1 MPGWYPVAMVL
12 VLRVAAVLGY
22 SFAAWLF
29 AALLIYATAARLPA
43 PWGVPVRCAGLLA
56 TFGPVFSMYFRRTR
70 PLSPAAAALVTIGF
84 LSLLDLVLVARHLQ
98 HAYDLYLR
106 FWDWQVPAACV
117 AATVYAAGLRERLA
131 ARAAQAALKK

>member
-1 MPGWYPVAMVL
+1 MAL
-12 VLRVAAVLGY
+12 LLRVAVVMGY

-43 PWGVPVRCAGLLA
+43 PWGVPARCAGLLA
-56 TFGPVFSMYFRRTR
+56 TFGPVFAMYFRRTR
-70 PLSPAAAALVTIGF
+70 PIPPAAAALVAIGF
-84 LSLLDLVLVARHLQ
+84 LAALDLLLVARHLQ

-117 AATVYAAGLRERLA
+117 AGSVYAAGK
-131 ARAAQAALKK
+131 RAAWLPQAALKK

>member
-1 MPGWYPVAMVL
+1 M
-12 VLRVAAVLGY
+12 RVAAVAGY

-43 PWGVPVRCAGLLA
+43 LWGVPVRCAGLLA
-56 TFGPVFSMYFRRTR
+56 TFGPVFAMYFRRAR
-70 PLSPAAAALVTIGF
+70 PLSPAAAALVALGF
-84 LSLLDLVLVARHLQ
+84 LSLLDLVLVARHLR

-117 AATVYAAGLRERLA
+117 AGTIYAAGKREQLA
-131 ARAAQAALKK
+131 AQAAQAALKK